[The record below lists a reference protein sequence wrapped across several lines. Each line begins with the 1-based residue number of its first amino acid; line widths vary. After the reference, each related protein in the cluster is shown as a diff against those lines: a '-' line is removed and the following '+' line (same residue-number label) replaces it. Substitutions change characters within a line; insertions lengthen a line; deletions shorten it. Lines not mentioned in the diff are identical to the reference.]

1 MANDKQ
7 FKTVDEQIQLLKSRK
22 LQFKDEAKAKAILE
36 KINYFD
42 IINGTE
48 NILLKTMNPKVYDNV
63 YFEDFYEIYK
73 FDTDIRILTLKK
85 VFEIEARLRTS
96 LAHNFA
102 GQFCTQIPDTLNYRE
117 KLYYQQPVKTNT
129 YLYNTF
135 MKFDLFKRNVKMPNG
150 TVKLG
155 FVESKKRDKDYI
167 RTYNRPPFWV
177 IIKDFSFG
185 DLYFTYCFQKDVIKD
200 KVLKDFGLTLNDDA
214 MFQQILHTLKYAR
227 NCCAHLEL
235 ITRFKLLGAADLNN
249 YKELK
254 LSINCTHK
262 HLSYYDLLKIIAK
275 FCDVNSITKEIANFN
290 RNMYLINRKDIADK
304 LLKRMG
310 ESDINKWEM

>member
-7 FKTVDEQIQLLKSRK
+7 FKTIDEQVLLLKSRN
-22 LQFKDEAKAKAILE
+22 LDFNNESEAKILL
-36 KINYFD
+36 KKFNYFD

-48 NILLKTMNPKVYDNV
+48 NILLKTRNPKIYDNV
-63 YFEDFYEIYK
+63 FFEE
-73 FDTDIRILTLKK
+73 FDTEIRILTLKK
-85 VFEIEARLRTS
+85 IFEIEARLRTS

-102 GQFCTQIPDTLNYRE
+102 SQFCTQIQDTLNYRE
-117 KLYYQQPVKTNT
+117 KQYYQQPAQTNT

-135 MKFDLFKRNVKMPNG
+135 MKFDLFRRNVRMPNG
-150 TVKLG
+150 TIKLG

-185 DLYFTYCFQKDVIKD
+185 DLYFTYCFQKDIVKD
-200 KVLKDFGLTLNDDA
+200 KILKDFGLTLNDDA

-254 LSINCTHK
+254 QSINCTHK
-262 HLSYYDLLKIIAK
+262 HLSYYDLLKIIAN
-275 FCDVNSITKEIANFN
+275 FCDIDTITNEIADFH
-290 RNMYLINRKDIADK
+290 RNMYLINRLEIADK

-310 ESDINKWEM
+310 EPDINKWKM

>member
-7 FKTVDEQIQLLKSRK
+7 FKTVDEQILLLKSRK

-42 IINGTE
+42 IINGIE

-85 VFEIEARLRTS
+85 IFEIEARLRTS

-117 KLYYQQPVKTNT
+117 KQYYQQPVKTNT

-135 MKFDLFKRNVKMPNG
+135 MKFDLFKRNVKMSNG

-235 ITRFKLLGAADLNN
+235 ITRFKL
-249 YKELK
+249 
-254 LSINCTHK
+254 
-262 HLSYYDLLKIIAK
+262 
-275 FCDVNSITKEIANFN
+275 
-290 RNMYLINRKDIADK
+290 
-304 LLKRMG
+304 
-310 ESDINKWEM
+310 

>member
-7 FKTVDEQIQLLKSRK
+7 FKTVDEQILLLKSRN
-22 LQFKDEAKAKAILE
+22 LQFKDEVKAKAILE
-36 KINYFD
+36 KVNYFD

-48 NILLKTMNPKVYDNV
+48 NILLKTMNPKIYDNV
-63 YFEDFYEIYK
+63 FFEDFYEIYK
-73 FDTDIRILTLKK
+73 FDTEIRILTLKK
-85 VFEIEARLRTS
+85 IFEIEARLRTS

-102 GQFCTQIPDTLNYRE
+102 SQFCTQIPDTLNYRE
-117 KLYYQQPVKTNT
+117 KQYYQQPTQTNT

-135 MKFDLFKRNVKMPNG
+135 MKFDLFKRNVRMPNG

-185 DLYFTYCFQKDVIKD
+185 DLYFTYCFQKDVVKD

-235 ITRFKLLGAADLNN
+235 ITRFKLLGAPYLNN

-254 LSINCTHK
+254 QEIYCTHK
-262 HLSYYDLLKIIAK
+262 HLSYYDLLKIIQK
-275 FCDVNSITKEIANFN
+275 FCDTETISKEVSDFH
-290 RNMYLINRKDIADK
+290 RNMYLINRLEIADK

-310 ESDINKWEM
+310 EADINNW

>member
-7 FKTVDEQIQLLKSRK
+7 FKTVDEQILLLKSRN
-22 LQFKDEAKAKAILE
+22 LQFRDEAKAKTILE

-85 VFEIEARLRTS
+85 IFEIEARLRTS

-102 GQFCTQIPDTLNYRE
+102 SQFCTQIPDTLNYRE
-117 KLYYQQPVKTNT
+117 KQYYQQPVKTNT

-185 DLYFTYCFQKDVIKD
+185 DLYFTYCFQQDVIKD

-254 LSINCTHK
+254 QSIKCTHK

-275 FCDVNSITKEIANFN
+275 FCDTDTITKEISDFY
-290 RNMYLINRKDIADK
+290 RNMYLINRLEIADK

-310 ESDINKWEM
+310 EADINKWKM

>member
-7 FKTVDEQIQLLKSRK
+7 FKTIDEQILLLKSRN
-22 LQFKDEAKAKAILE
+22 LQFMDEAKAKAILK

-48 NILLKTMNPKVYDNV
+48 NILLKTMNPKIYDNV
-63 YFEDFYEIYK
+63 YFEDFYEIYR

-85 VFEIEARLRTS
+85 IFKIEARLRTS

-102 GQFCTQIPDTLNYRE
+102 SQFCTQIPDTLNYR
-117 KLYYQQPVKTNT
+117 KKQYYQQPAQTNT

-185 DLYFTYCFQKDVIKD
+185 DLYFTYCFQKDVVKD

-235 ITRFKLLGAADLNN
+235 ITRFKLLGAPYLNN

-254 LSINCTHK
+254 QAINCTHK
-262 HLSYYDLLKIIAK
+262 HLSYYDLLKIIQK
-275 FCDVNSITKEIANFN
+275 FCDTESITNKITDFYI
-290 RNMYLINRKDIADK
+290 NMYLINRLKIADK

-310 ESDINKWEM
+310 EPDINNW

>member
-7 FKTVDEQIQLLKSRK
+7 FKTVDEQILLLKSRK

-85 VFEIEARLRTS
+85 IFEIEARLRTS

-102 GQFCTQIPDTLNYRE
+102 SQFCTQIPDTLNYRE
-117 KLYYQQPVKTNT
+117 KQYYQQPAQTNT

-135 MKFDLFKRNVKMPNG
+135 MKFDLFKRNVRMPNG

-185 DLYFTYCFQKDVIKD
+185 DLYFTYCFQKDVVKD
-200 KVLKDFGLTLNDDA
+200 KILKDFGLTLNDDA

-235 ITRFKLLGAADLNN
+235 ITRFKLLGAPYLNN

-254 LSINCTHK
+254 QAINCTHK
-262 HLSYYDLLKIIAK
+262 HLSYYDLLKIIQK
-275 FCDVNSITKEIANFN
+275 FCDTETISKEVNDFH
-290 RNMYLINRKDIADK
+290 RNMYLINRLEIADK

-310 ESDINKWEM
+310 EADINNW